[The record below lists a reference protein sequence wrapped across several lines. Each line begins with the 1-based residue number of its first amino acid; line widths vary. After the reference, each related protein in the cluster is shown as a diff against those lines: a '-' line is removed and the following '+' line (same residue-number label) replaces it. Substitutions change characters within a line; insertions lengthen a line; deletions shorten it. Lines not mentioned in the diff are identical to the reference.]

1 MTTPPDAGS
10 PGAVDPAGTAP
21 VDPPSTTPDAAATV
35 TAAAKPAWRRWLDDP
50 QHRKMA
56 GIGAATALALIVVTR
71 LASGGV
77 GIIGPTEAG
86 PGPGPTRTVAA
97 GDLDIEL
104 LKRATVLITTH
115 PSDPAAAGWGSGSI
129 ISRDGLILTNA
140 HVAANRAP
148 GLGVLF
154 GAPISEGTMGPPS
167 PQTHVIY
174 TVTGDEVA
182 TPTYLA
188 ETVVADGY
196 LDLAILRIT
205 ALADGTPVTAAD
217 LDLTPVPLGSADDI
231 RAGEELTV
239 LGYPGIA
246 DSFRV
251 HVTRGA
257 FSNLKDDHL
266 AGPGAWM
273 NTDAKIAQGN
283 SGGLA
288 ADEQGRLVGIP
299 DRVRLD
305 DRDFGHGRVRH
316 ASGRSRI
323 PAAGGGPRGTAW
335 DPYTYVT
342 RPSGNERIDVRGWTA
357 TDAETCDANPAA
369 AIPGGS
375 TRLIAH
381 VDFQSVVAGD
391 HLLFALLRGSGADA
405 TLVDSLTYDWPRD
418 ATSDQCL
425 TLRFGA
431 QSAYPDG
438 QYQLAVLIGPNYETE
453 IAVGGQVAAV
463 GAGSGPDPSLEPG
476 PTVLAGSECDRSPVA
491 SWDGTPGG
499 KFAGVMTPSIPYPSG
514 EQDGGLT
521 TISYELTIGP
531 TDRRSAEQVAL
542 ADRAR
547 AASVTTSHDRWFVV
561 EVEGAYRAFVGEVW
575 QPLIGTRVNPVL
587 PCTLSE
593 ARARLVTSYASH
605 QDFFGTGA
613 YYHSAWTTEAG
624 HTITDGNTGKV
635 IVSGPGGPVAP
646 ADVPF
651 LPGPET
657 NAWLL
662 ANVTG
667 RSLGVACETA
677 TPSASAWGNGAIAQV
692 VCRGSAA
699 YDIVAYTLYE
709 SDRALGSY
717 WDGRVASTPSML
729 GTDVC
734 VPGTWHYADN
744 AADPKGGLLCERVT
758 TTEGRPAAQIEWT
771 EEDWRIAAFVLKSDG
786 DLAALWGVWAQAGS
800 LPRAP

>member
-1 MTTPPDAGS
+1 MTTPSDAGAAK
-10 PGAVDPAGTAP
+10 PVEPTPTAP
-21 VDPPSTTPDAAATV
+21 SSS
-35 TAAAKPAWRRWLDDP
+35 PAWRRWLDDP
-50 QHRKMA
+50 RHRKIAAA
-56 GIGAATALALIVVTR
+56 GVASVFVLMVLTR
-71 LASGGV
+71 LAGGV
-77 GIIGPTEAG
+77 GTIGPTNAG
-86 PGPGPTRTVAA
+86 PGTGPGATVAP
-97 GDLDIEL
+97 GDLDIEH

-115 PSDPAAAGWGSGSI
+115 PTDPEVAGWGSGSI
-129 ISRDGLILTNA
+129 MSRDGLILTNA

-154 GAPISEGTMGPPS
+154 GSPISEASMGTPS
-167 PQTHVIY
+167 PLIHYIY
-174 TVTGDEVA
+174 TVRGDEVA
-182 TPTYLA
+182 VPTYRA

-205 ALADGTPVTAAD
+205 ALADGSPVDATE
-217 LDLTPVPLGSADDI
+217 LDLAVVPLGSVGAI

-305 DRDFGHGRVRH
+305 DRDSATAEYVMRPVDLAAPLLDAAR
-316 ASGRSRI
+316 SG
-323 PAAGGGPRGTAW
+323 TVW

-342 RPSGNERIDVRGWTA
+342 APSGNERVDVRGWTA
-357 TDAETCDANPAA
+357 TDAETCDATPAS
-369 AIPGGS
+369 AIAGGS
-375 TRLIAH
+375 TRLVAH
-381 VDFQSVVAGD
+381 VDFRAMVPGD
-391 HLLFALLRGSGADA
+391 HLLLALLRGSGADA
-405 TLVDSLTYDWPRD
+405 TLVDSLTYDWPRE
-418 ATSDQCL
+418 ATPDQCL

-431 QSAYPDG
+431 QTAYPDG
-438 QYQLAVLIGPNYETE
+438 HYQLALLLGPNYETE
-453 IAVGGQVAAV
+453 IPVGGQVAAV
-463 GAGSGPDPSLEPG
+463 GAGLAPDPSLGPR
-476 PTVLAGSECDRSPVA
+476 PTVPAGSACDQSPVEA
-491 SWDGTPGG
+491 WDGTPGG
-499 KFAGVMTPSIPYPSG
+499 KFAGVSTASIPYPSG

-521 TISYELTIGP
+521 TISYELTTGP

-547 AASVTTSHDRWFVV
+547 AASVTTSRNRWFVV

-575 QPLIGTRVNPVL
+575 QPIIGTEVNKIV
-587 PCTLSE
+587 PCILSE
-593 ARARLVTSYASH
+593 SRAKVVTSYASH

-613 YYHSAWTTEAG
+613 YYHSAWTVEAG
-624 HTITDGNTGKV
+624 HVISDGNTGAV
-635 IVSGPGGPVAP
+635 IVSGPGGPGTP
-646 ADVPF
+646 ADVPY
-651 LPGPET
+651 LPGQEA

-662 ANVTG
+662 ANING
-667 RSLGVACETA
+667 RSLGVTCANA

-692 VCRGSAA
+692 VCEGSAA
-699 YDIVAYTLYE
+699 YDVVAYTLYE

-717 WDGRVASTPSML
+717 WDGRLESTRSLPAS
-729 GTDVC
+729 GVC
-734 VPGTWHYADN
+734 GPGTWHYGDN
-744 AADPKGGLLCERVT
+744 AADPKGGLLCQRVT
-758 TTEGRPAAQIEWT
+758 TAEGRPAAEIEWT
-771 EEDWRIAAFVLKSDG
+771 EEDWRIAAFVRKVDG
-786 DLAALWGVWAQAGS
+786 DLAALWAVWTQAGS